1 MKLFDCFMY
10 NNEDLLLELRLNILD
25 KMVFKFIIVE
35 SRFDHQGNQKEL
47 KFKIE
52 KFKLFQHKIKYL
64 ILDTFPKNLS
74 NWERENYNR
83 NFLSTGLEEA
93 APDDYIMISDI
104 DEIPKI
110 NSKDIFKKKK
120 FTSFRQNM
128 FYYKFNLLNI
138 TEPYWFGSRACKK
151 KHLKSPQKLRNKK
164 FKRYPYW
171 RFDKFIKYVNWN
183 IIEDGGWHFSFLMDS
198 ADIRKKLLSFA
209 HSEFSGEKFSSL
221 KAIENKINQ
230 KKDLFERN
238 YEYKKVEINELFP
251 EYILQNKRKFED
263 FIVR

>member
-1 MKLFDCFMY
+1 
-10 NNEDLLLELRLNILD
+10 
-25 KMVFKFIIVE
+25 
-35 SRFDHQGNQKEL
+35 
-47 KFKIE
+47 
-52 KFKLFQHKIKYL
+52 
-64 ILDTFPKNLS
+64 
-74 NWERENYNR
+74 
-83 NFLSTGLEEA
+83 
-93 APDDYIMISDI
+93 
-104 DEIPKI
+104 
-110 NSKDIFKKKK
+110 
-120 FTSFRQNM
+120 M

-164 FKRYPYW
+164 FKKYPYW
-171 RFDKFIKYVNWN
+171 RFDKFITYVNWN

>member
-120 FTSFRQNM
+120 IH
-128 FYYKFNLLNI
+128 KFS
-138 TEPYWFGSRACKK
+138 T
-151 KHLKSPQKLRNKK
+151 
-164 FKRYPYW
+164 
-171 RFDKFIKYVNWN
+171 KYV
-183 IIEDGGWHFSFLMDS
+183 
-198 ADIRKKLLSFA
+198 LL
-209 HSEFSGEKFSSL
+209 
-221 KAIENKINQ
+221 
-230 KKDLFERN
+230 
-238 YEYKKVEINELFP
+238 
-251 EYILQNKRKFED
+251 
-263 FIVR
+263 

>member
-1 MKLFDCFMY
+1 
-10 NNEDLLLELRLNILD
+10 
-25 KMVFKFIIVE
+25 
-35 SRFDHQGNQKEL
+35 
-47 KFKIE
+47 
-52 KFKLFQHKIKYL
+52 
-64 ILDTFPKNLS
+64 
-74 NWERENYNR
+74 
-83 NFLSTGLEEA
+83 
-93 APDDYIMISDI
+93 
-104 DEIPKI
+104 
-110 NSKDIFKKKK
+110 
-120 FTSFRQNM
+120 M

-164 FKRYPYW
+164 FKKYPYW
-171 RFDKFIKYVNWN
+171 RLDKFITHVNWN

-263 FIVR
+263 FIAR